1 VQITYFKIDSAD
13 EISKVVNEFNTSIS
27 NTIDCS
33 FIAIAQDEEN
43 IIAYTDIV
51 NCSKKFSLLN
61 SFRIRNE
68 YKGNGI
74 EEKLLKYVV
83 WELQQNGISFLSIP
97 NAMTNP
103 DLKWIKDFKIGTSG
117 FIIAV
122 M

>member
-1 VQITYFKIDSAD
+1 MQITYFKIDSAD

-33 FIAIAQDEEN
+33 FIAIAQDEET
-43 IIAYTDIV
+43 IIAYMDIV